1 MPNETPSP
9 LPAPKS
15 AKTPIVG
22 LLIVLIVL
30 IAGLGALFYK
40 TDLDAK
46 NIRAGV
52 SAIRTELQALKTK
65 LTTDDT
71 KTVKVVQDKEATSE
85 TTIPADWKIY
95 SFGEYSFSYPADWS
109 PATPTTTSDRMS
121 MDFLN
126 SKNEV
131 VANLIC
137 PMLETGYESWHF
149 KEFARSFIQNDHQYE
164 IRVLFGEPNQQSP
177 DISTPLNII
186 LMRQEDDETFAHSC
200 QLTDLLD
207 KSDDETFQTIY
218 ESVTVK

>member
-9 LPAPKS
+9 FSAPKNT
-15 AKTPIVG
+15 KTHIVG
-22 LLIVLIVL
+22 LLVVLIVL

-52 SAIRTELQALKTK
+52 SAIRTELQALKAK

-71 KTVKVVQDKEATSE
+71 KTVKVIPDEKAVPE
-85 TTIPADWKIY
+85 TTIPTNWKTY

-126 SKNEV
+126 TKNEV
-131 VANLIC
+131 VANLVC
-137 PMLETGYESWHF
+137 PMPETGYESWTF
-149 KEFARSFIQNDHQYE
+149 REFARSFTQNNRPYKIQ
-164 IRVLFGEPNQQSP
+164 VWFGEPTPESGV
-177 DISTPLNII
+177 STFLNMI
-186 LMRQEDDETFAHSC
+186 LMQRENEDTLAHSC
-200 QLTDLLD
+200 QLMDL
-207 KSDDETFQTIY
+207 SANPYDETFQTIY